1 MATVEEPMRPTDRLA
16 LMLGAGMA
24 LSGIVVAAPGAEI
37 RRLSLD
43 EAIRLGL
50 ERNPAVAAARADLS
64 AAEAGRREA
73 ETGRWPRLSAEA
85 GWRQTDN
92 QVLAFSDK
100 LTAAEFTAD
109 DFLLDNLNHPEAQG
123 HAAAAVG
130 LEVPIDVSG
139 RLTAG
144 IAARRAA
151 AEAARARLR
160 AAEVDLATRVTE
172 MYFGVSVADGAAGV
186 AAAALDDARHH
197 EEVAAAR
204 VAAGAALSSD
214 LQRARVERLAR
225 ERDLGRREADRDIAR
240 ARLRTALA
248 LPPGESVEPAS
259 PLADPD
265 GPLPPFDRFVTGPGG
280 ARPEIEAA
288 HRQAEAAA
296 AAARAARSSLRPE
309 TLATARYERNSDS
322 WDAGSG
328 SYTVGVALRW
338 NAFDRGRAAR
348 IDEAAARAAA
358 VAAQSRAVEDG
369 ARLEVE
375 VAWRD
380 VETADRSLSLAR
392 EAVAAA
398 QEARRID
405 AERYAAGMLRLAD
418 LLDTE
423 TALVAARFD
432 ELGALYDAVVGRT
445 RLRRAAGLLEV
456 SR

>member
-1 MATVEEPMRPTDRLA
+1 
-16 LMLGAGMA
+16 MA
-24 LSGIVVAAPGAEI
+24 LSGMVVAARAQEV

-50 ERNPAVAAARADLS
+50 ELNPMIAAARAELS
-64 AAEAGRREA
+64 AADAGRREA
-73 ETGRWPRLSAEA
+73 EAARWPRLAAEA
-85 GWRQTDN
+85 GWRRTDN
-92 QVLAFSDK
+92 QVLVFSDT
-100 LTAAEFTAD
+100 LTAAEFTAA
-109 DFLLDNLNHPEAQG
+109 DFLLDSLNHPEAQG

-130 LEVPIDVSG
+130 LEVPFDVSG
-139 RLTAG
+139 RLSAG
-144 IAARRAA
+144 IAAGRAG
-151 AEAARARLR
+151 AESARARLR
-160 AAEVDLATRVTE
+160 AAEADLATRITE
-172 MYFGVSVADGAAGV
+172 MYFGVTVAEGAVGV

-214 LQRARVERLAR
+214 LQRARVERLGR

-240 ARLRTALA
+240 ARLRTTLA
-248 LPPGESVEPAS
+248 LPPGESVEPSS
-259 PLADPD
+259 PLADPE
-265 GPLPPFDRFVTGPGG
+265 GPLPPLDRFTAAPGA

-288 HRQAEAAA
+288 RRQAEAAA
-296 AAARAARSSLRPE
+296 AAARAARSSLGPE

-338 NAFDRGRAAR
+338 NAFDRARAAR
-348 IDEAAARAAA
+348 IDQAAARAAA
-358 VAAQSRAVEDG
+358 VAAQSRAAEDG

-375 VAWRD
+375 VVWRD

-405 AERYAAGMLRLAD
+405 AERYAAGMLRLAE

-432 ELGALYDAVVGRT
+432 ELGARYDAVVGRT

-456 SR
+456 PR